1 VSPGLWLYALRV
13 AQPRQVAGRVMR
25 PVRRRRFPA
34 GPRGPFRPLVENEEL
49 WRTRAFAPFD
59 ARSVPGSRLAEFQAS
74 YGEDVLEAARTGS
87 DAARL
92 ARAWIG
98 AHPPR
103 VDDAWHP
110 YVASTRILNWLAATT
125 LDRAVGEVTADSL
138 RRALGRVAANVEDDV
153 LGNHVI
159 RNAAALVLGGVAFGD
174 ETLRRRG
181 TALLERE
188 LPVQVLPDGGHYE
201 RSPAYHRLVLRD
213 LLQLRPFVDVEE
225 TVRRMIGFAAGTSRP
240 DGAPA
245 LFNDGGLDIAPRLE
259 LPDPPQGIS
268 TFADTG
274 YVVVRD
280 HGLWLA
286 FDCGPPAP
294 AYLPAHAHA
303 DALSVQVWVDNRPL
317 LVDSGTYTYEP
328 GAERDFCRGT
338 RAHSTV
344 TVDER
349 DQFELW
355 GAFRSG
361 PLPSV
366 HLERAAAGELTAV
379 AAYRGVRHERTVR
392 WDADSLH
399 VEDSVRGRVLRGLE
413 SRLIAAP
420 GVALSATALDTD
432 ELPPEEGLVSER
444 FGERESTSVRRSQRR
459 GPGELAW
466 RVDLRAANKV
476 SS

>member
-1 VSPGLWLYALRV
+1 VSRGLWLHALRV
-13 AQPRQVAGRVMR
+13 AQPRQVAGRVTR

-49 WRTRAFAPFD
+49 WRSRAFAPFD
-59 ARSVPGSRLAEFQAS
+59 TRPGPGSRLAEFQAS
-74 YGEDVLEAARTGS
+74 YGEDVLEAARAGS
-87 DAARL
+87 DAARI
-92 ARAWIG
+92 ARVWID
-98 AHPPR
+98 AHPPH

-125 LDRAVGEVTADSL
+125 LDPALGEVTADSL
-138 RRALGRVAANVEDDV
+138 RRALGRVATNVENDV

-159 RNAAALVLGGVAFGD
+159 RNGAALVLGGVAFGD

-181 TALLERE
+181 TDLLERE
-188 LPVQVLPDGGHYE
+188 LPVQVLADGGHYE

-213 LLQLRPFVDVEE
+213 LLQLRAFVDVEE
-225 TVRRMIGFAAGTSRP
+225 PVKRMTDFAAGTSRP

-245 LFNDGGLDIAPRLE
+245 LFNDGGLDIAPQLE
-259 LPDPPQGIS
+259 LPEAQQGIS

-280 HGLWLA
+280 RGLWLA

-303 DALSVQVWVDNRPL
+303 DALSVQVWVDGRPL

-328 GAERDFCRGT
+328 GAERNFFRGT

-366 HLERAAAGELTAV
+366 RLERAAAGELTAV
-379 AAYRGVRHERTVR
+379 AEYRGVRHERIVR
-392 WDADSLH
+392 WDADSLYLEDR
-399 VEDSVRGRVLRGLE
+399 VEGRVRHGLD
-413 SRLIAAP
+413 SRLIATP
-420 GVALSATALDTD
+420 GVALSVAALGAG
-432 ELPPEEGLVSER
+432 ELPPEEGFVSER
-444 FGERESTSVRRSQRR
+444 FGEREPTSVRRAQRH
-459 GPGELAW
+459 GAGELAW
-466 RVDLRAANKV
+466 RVGLRGANKV